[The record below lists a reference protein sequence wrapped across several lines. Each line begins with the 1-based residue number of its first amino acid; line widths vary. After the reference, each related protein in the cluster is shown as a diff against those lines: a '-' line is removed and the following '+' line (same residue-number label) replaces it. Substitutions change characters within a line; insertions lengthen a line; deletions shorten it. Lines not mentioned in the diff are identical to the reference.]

1 MFNVLR
7 QSQKAGVV
15 TTSYPATPAEVSPRT
30 RGRPEIDWAVWKD
43 ARPAVAVCPTG
54 AIACADAD
62 GRRTATLDLAKCIF
76 CGLCAEVDPAIRM
89 TTVCECA
96 ARSRDALISRGT
108 YSLKPDGTHASLTN
122 GPGEGIV
129 AGAVSP
135 GNAASI
141 AGGAD
146 PGSRPQRG
154 QLQAGGLTAID
165 SVLVEAVGREL
176 KARTDRL
183 LGRSLHIR
191 EVDAGSCNGCEIEIG
206 GLTGPIY
213 DAERFGVHFV
223 ASPRHADMLLVT
235 GPVTRNMEMALRKTY
250 DAMPGPRLV
259 VAVGACGCSGG
270 IFGVNYATRGAVDAV
285 IPVDVYVPGCPPNPH
300 ALLHGILTAVGRW
313 PGSKNPA

>member
-7 QSQKAGVV
+7 QSQKIGVV
-15 TTSYPATPAEVSPRT
+15 TTSYPATPAEVSPRS
-30 RGRPEIDWAVWKD
+30 RGRPEIDWSAWKD
-43 ARPAVAVCPTG
+43 ARPAAAVCPTG
-54 AIACADAD
+54 AIAWVDAD

-89 TTVCECA
+89 TNICECA
-96 ARSRDALISRGT
+96 ARRRAELVTSAT
-108 YSLKPDGTHASLTN
+108 YSLKSDGTHESLSALPARGTEPPASL
-122 GPGEGIV
+122 
-129 AGAVSP
+129 
-135 GNAASI
+135 
-141 AGGAD
+141 
-146 PGSRPQRG
+146 
-154 QLQAGGLTAID
+154 
-165 SVLVEAVGREL
+165 EALGREL
-176 KARTDRL
+176 KARTEKL

-191 EVDAGSCNGCEIEIG
+191 EVDAGSCNGCEIEIV

-235 GPVTRNMEMALRKTY
+235 GPVTRNMELALRKTY

-285 IPVDVYVPGCPPNPH
+285 IPVDVYIPGCPPNPH

-313 PGSKNPA
+313 PAAR